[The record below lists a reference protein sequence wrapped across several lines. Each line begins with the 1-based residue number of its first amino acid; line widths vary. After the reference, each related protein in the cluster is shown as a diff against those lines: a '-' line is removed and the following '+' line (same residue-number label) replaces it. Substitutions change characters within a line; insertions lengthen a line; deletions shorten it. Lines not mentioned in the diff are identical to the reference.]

1 MGTYSSVI
9 SINGALCSREE
20 AKISVFDHGFLY
32 GDGVFEGIR
41 IYGDKIFRIER
52 HIARLFRS
60 AKVIDLN
67 IGATPEELIEEISR
81 VAREWGERNRVDLRT
96 SEDPLYVRLVVS
108 RGVGDLG
115 LDPRKCPIP
124 TRIVIVDQL
133 KLYPK
138 EWYINGLTL
147 ITTVI
152 KRNIPDALPPQVKSL
167 NYLNNV
173 LAKLDANRE
182 GAAEAIFLNHQ
193 GYIAEATADNIF
205 IVFDGVLR
213 TPPVTDG
220 ALPGITREA
229 VLELASEL
237 DIPYKEWHITLSELY
252 SAEECFVTGT
262 AARVVP
268 VTTIDGR
275 TIGAGKPGRYSR
287 QLMDAF
293 VELTRKDGLCI
304 FNEVCA

>member
-1 MGTYSSVI
+1 MAKYSSVI
-9 SINGALCSREE
+9 SINGELFSRED

-41 IYGDKIFRIER
+41 IYGDRIFRGMRNIT
-52 HIARLFRS
+52 RLFRS
-60 AKVIDLN
+60 AKVIDLD
-67 IGATPEELIEEISR
+67 IGCTLEEMIEEISR
-81 VAREWGERNRVDLRT
+81 VARTWAERNQVDLRAA
-96 SEDPLYVRLVVS
+96 EDPLYVRVVVS
-108 RGVGDLG
+108 RGTGDLG
-115 LDPRKCPIP
+115 LDPRKCPTA

-138 EWYINGLTL
+138 ELYENGLTL
-147 ITTVI
+147 ITTAI
-152 KRNIPDALPPQVKSL
+152 KRNSPDSLPPQVKSL

-173 LAKLDANRE
+173 LAKLDANRQ

-193 GYIAEATADNIF
+193 GYIAEATADNLF
-205 IVFDGVLR
+205 IVRDGIVT

-229 VLELASEL
+229 ALELAGDL
-237 DIPYKEWHITLSELY
+237 GIPNREAHITLAELFT
-252 SAEECFVTGT
+252 AEECFVTGT

-275 TIGAGKPGRYSR
+275 SIGTGKPGTVTQR
-287 QLMDAF
+287 LMEAF
-293 VELTRKDGLCI
+293 IELTRHDGICI
-304 FNEVCA
+304 YDSVYA